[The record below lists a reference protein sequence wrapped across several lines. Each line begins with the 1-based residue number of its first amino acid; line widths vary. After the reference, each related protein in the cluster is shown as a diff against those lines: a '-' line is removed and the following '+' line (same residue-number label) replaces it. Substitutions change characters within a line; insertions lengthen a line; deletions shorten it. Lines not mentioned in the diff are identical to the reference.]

1 MEESNLAEAIQGILN
16 DPETSNKIQELV
28 NSISGTQDNAIASNN
43 MAPVQNMPD
52 ISKLLKLKGMFDSAM
67 KEEDPRVTLLSALR
81 PYLSESRC
89 QNLDKCMKFLRF
101 YKIAVQLKDAEIIKE
116 LF

>member
-1 MEESNLAEAIQGILN
+1 MDESNLAEAIQGILS

-28 NSISGTQDNAIASNN
+28 NNLSGTQDNTP
-43 MAPVQNMPD
+43 APALPSGGQSMPD
-52 ISKLLKLKGMFDSAM
+52 ISKLLKLKGMFDTAM
-67 KEEDPRVTLLSALR
+67 KEEDPKITLLSALR
-81 PYLSESRC
+81 PYLSESRS

-101 YKIAVQLKDAEIIKE
+101 YKIAIQLKDTEIIKE